1 MIFYNCNYDIS
12 NMYIYNIIL
21 LVKIIMEKKDALKNI
36 EDLINQL
43 EKINLSPLPSTSKDS
58 QKFKQDVIIRIKKIV
73 YFFDIILSNKLRLDL
88 SQKNIKAEDNH
99 YWTYLSKYYQIP
111 SVKFCNLSEQVHEP
125 SKRGMLWILLS
136 IAEKSFNES
145 VNEIY
150 NQSFDKKFYDKSSL
164 IVTKKNEILELCN
177 RLNTIHFPVVK
188 KDINEEYFKYKQ
200 GYQEQKENEE
210 LNEDLY
216 FISPIVKQAP
226 EKNIFVSNYNLES
239 LSKIPINNFNN
250 VPANNN
256 NNLNSMFF
264 SRATI
269 DLQPSNDKIGMDS
282 LFNSIDN
289 DERENNA
296 PLIDDEPEQ
305 INTESNQKRSIA
317 QKYDG
322 NSKAI
327 NFFSK
332 FATEKENYIITKT
345 ADFQNVFVEEFYTF
359 KENTKK
365 ASTKKT
371 DVYNIM
377 NENQAKTKYDL
388 ILNPKKII
396 NYPIDKYF
404 KATRRVERNIFTK
417 KDVILYK
424 GKEIKLTNSILFY
437 LNNYYKKET
446 YMKFRTKK
454 SSLKPITIE
463 AQNYQC
469 ALCNRQFNTIMNI
482 PTETIYWCSYYL
494 RFICKDCISNDYSII
509 PDFILK
515 LWSFKKFQISK
526 KAKNLLEK
534 WYNKPV
540 IYIKQSDPIIKKSE
554 QLRSALILKRKIHKI
569 FDLMKCEKAND
580 FVKETLGEHKYLVL
594 HENLFSLED
603 LVEIYEETFFDK
615 LNTYYKK
622 MKQHILVDCTVCN
635 YTGGRCLMCMSKE
648 IIYAFDVENVIYCND
663 CKKMFHKK
671 CCTVHP
677 CIVDR

>member
-216 FISPIVKQAP
+216 CISPIVKQAP

-365 ASTKKT
+365 ASTKK
-371 DVYNIM
+371 
-377 NENQAKTKYDL
+377 
-388 ILNPKKII
+388 
-396 NYPIDKYF
+396 
-404 KATRRVERNIFTK
+404 
-417 KDVILYK
+417 KDV
-424 GKEIKLTNSILFY
+424 
-437 LNNYYKKET
+437 
-446 YMKFRTKK
+446 
-454 SSLKPITIE
+454 
-463 AQNYQC
+463 
-469 ALCNRQFNTIMNI
+469 
-482 PTETIYWCSYYL
+482 
-494 RFICKDCISNDYSII
+494 
-509 PDFILK
+509 
-515 LWSFKKFQISK
+515 
-526 KAKNLLEK
+526 
-534 WYNKPV
+534 
-540 IYIKQSDPIIKKSE
+540 
-554 QLRSALILKRKIHKI
+554 
-569 FDLMKCEKAND
+569 
-580 FVKETLGEHKYLVL
+580 
-594 HENLFSLED
+594 
-603 LVEIYEETFFDK
+603 
-615 LNTYYKK
+615 
-622 MKQHILVDCTVCN
+622 
-635 YTGGRCLMCMSKE
+635 
-648 IIYAFDVENVIYCND
+648 
-663 CKKMFHKK
+663 
-671 CCTVHP
+671 
-677 CIVDR
+677 